1 MSEFDKKVYMVV
13 QNIPCGYVMNY
24 GMVAELAGYRT
35 RSRQVG
41 RALHN
46 NPDPEHIPCHR
57 VVMKDGSLTPAFAF
71 GGEGEHRR
79 RLENE
84 QRNLLEKEG
93 LTFKGDKV
101 YMQKHLVQIN
111 RFIK

>member
-1 MSEFDKKVYMVV
+1 MNDFDKKVYEVV
-13 QNIPCGYVMNY
+13 KSIPVGYVMNY
-24 GMVAELAGYRT
+24 AMVAELAGYPRCA
-35 RSRQVG
+35 RHVG

-46 NPDPEHIPCHR
+46 NPDPANIPCHR

-84 QRNLLEKEG
+84 G
-93 LTFKGDKV
+93 ITFVNDKV
-101 YMQKHLVQIN
+101 DMKVHLFDIVQLLQK
-111 RFIK
+111 

>member
-57 VVMKDGSLTPAFAF
+57 VVMKDGSLTLLK
-71 GGEGEHRR
+71 GIRWICKSIWCKLIDLLNSTL
-79 RLENE
+79 RLKN
-84 QRNLLEKEG
+84 
-93 LTFKGDKV
+93 
-101 YMQKHLVQIN
+101 
-111 RFIK
+111 

>member
-57 VVMKDGSLTPAFAF
+57 VAMKDGSLTPAFVF
-71 GGEGEHRR
+71 GG
-79 RLENE
+79 ENE
-84 QRNLLEKEG
+84 QRNRLEKEG
-93 LTFKGDKV
+93 VTFKGDKV
-101 YMQKHLVQIN
+101 DRQKHLVQIN

>member
-84 QRNLLEKEG
+84 G
-93 LTFKGDKV
+93 ITFVHDKV
-101 YMQKHLVQIN
+101 DMKVHLFDIVQLLQK
-111 RFIK
+111 